1 MADELAA
8 LRAELAR
15 KEAALEVASL
25 KEQLAVQDAL
35 AQQPPPE
42 EDAGLPTV
50 AELIQAMRAPDDELR
65 GEAITYLC
73 ELVDCA
79 FGDDGALL
87 GQAVRDANGVAM
99 LSWMLADASPRVQ
112 TQTLLILGNLC
123 SDSFDPESWQTK
135 ALLLQSGA
143 ERALFR
149 CVLADEYET
158 LLYACAA
165 LQNLCHSYE
174 WAQVVAAHGLQP
186 LEELLAHDDGRVVR
200 YASGALKNCL
210 DNLAAAGA
218 PAPMLK
224 RETAEVV

>member
-123 SDSFDPESWQTK
+123 SNSFDPASEETK
-135 ALLLQSGA
+135 ALLM
-143 ERALFR
+143 E
-149 CVLADEYET
+149 
-158 LLYACAA
+158 CAA
-165 LQNLCHSYE
+165 RTSP
-174 WAQVVAAHGLQP
+174 AQCFGPDSPDAVLP
-186 LEELLAHDDGRVVR
+186 
-200 YASGALKNCL
+200 
-210 DNLAAAGA
+210 
-218 PAPMLK
+218 
-224 RETAEVV
+224 

>member
-112 TQTLLILGNLC
+112 TQTLLILGNLGRRRKGAGGGGR
-123 SDSFDPESWQTK
+123 EGGGRAAVWGG
-135 ALLLQSGA
+135 AARGA
-143 ERALFR
+143 ET
-149 CVLADEYET
+149 EP
-158 LLYACAA
+158 
-165 LQNLCHSYE
+165 
-174 WAQVVAAHGLQP
+174 G
-186 LEELLAHDDGRVVR
+186 EEPTRF
-200 YASGALKNCL
+200 
-210 DNLAAAGA
+210 AGSQ
-218 PAPMLK
+218 K
-224 RETAEVV
+224 IGIDKEIGDF

>member
-112 TQTLLILGNLC
+112 TQTLLILGNRRR
-123 SDSFDPESWQTK
+123 PRRRRAEPGEEP
-135 ALLLQSGA
+135 LLHERLQ
-143 ERALFR
+143 R
-149 CVLADEYET
+149 
-158 LLYACAA
+158 
-165 LQNLCHSYE
+165 
-174 WAQVVAAHGLQP
+174 
-186 LEELLAHDDGRVVR
+186 
-200 YASGALKNCL
+200 
-210 DNLAAAGA
+210 
-218 PAPMLK
+218 
-224 RETAEVV
+224 

>member
-1 MADELAA
+1 MNSISCASRELLSDSVTKKKNGPKLLADCLDLRTSAMADELAA

-112 TQTLLILGNLC
+112 TQTLLILGSRRRPRRRN
-123 SDSFDPESWQTK
+123 
-135 ALLLQSGA
+135 GA
-143 ERALFR
+143 RGRAHEDCR
-149 CVLADEYET
+149 
-158 LLYACAA
+158 
-165 LQNLCHSYE
+165 
-174 WAQVVAAHGLQP
+174 
-186 LEELLAHDDGRVVR
+186 
-200 YASGALKNCL
+200 
-210 DNLAAAGA
+210 
-218 PAPMLK
+218 
-224 RETAEVV
+224 